1 MIPSPLNNGMG
12 HDVRIDPSSTCCSCS
27 PLNYVGMTSAEHT
40 MVGTHDVRY
49 EGNNTNQWLIE
60 SDWLRVRVGVLFASC
75 TVILDHF
82 LE

>member
-1 MIPSPLNNGMG
+1 
-12 HDVRIDPSSTCCSCS
+12 
-27 PLNYVGMTSAEHT
+27 